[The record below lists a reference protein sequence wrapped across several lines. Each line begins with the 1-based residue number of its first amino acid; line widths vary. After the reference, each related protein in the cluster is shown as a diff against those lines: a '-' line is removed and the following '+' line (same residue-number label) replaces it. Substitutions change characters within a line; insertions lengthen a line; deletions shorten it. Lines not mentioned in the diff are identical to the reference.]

1 MPHSSHDVSSSADGT
16 HETRQLILQVAQ
28 RLFMEQGYRTVST
41 RHIAATCGIT
51 QPALYRHFAT
61 KQDLYVA
68 VLLEILGLLHK
79 RIVHLAG
86 RKESVPVRLRLIAR
100 VLPAT
105 WMDARQMFHDIEH
118 ELDAPHRQTMAE
130 AFQQQIID
138 PMAALFADGIAQG
151 LLRAPEQGGLE
162 PQEATFVLFRLLDDQ
177 NTPGFQDRSRLQH
190 ADRMVDI
197 LLRGLL
203 KQTEA
208 NP

>member
-1 MPHSSHDVSSSADGT
+1 MARSSHGVPSADGT
-16 HETRQLILQVAQ
+16 HETRKLILQVAQ

-68 VLLEILGLLHK
+68 VLLEMLSNLRG
-79 RIVHLAG
+79 RIMHLVE
-86 RKESVPVRLRLIAR
+86 RKESVPVRLHLIAR

-118 ELDAPHRQTMAE
+118 ELDAHHRQIMAD
-130 AFQQQIID
+130 AFQQQIIS
-138 PMAALFADGIAQG
+138 PMAALFAEGITQG
-151 LLRAPEQGGLE
+151 LLRDSGQGGLD
-162 PQEATFVLFRLLDDQ
+162 PQEATFVLLRLLDDQ

-190 ADRMVDI
+190 ADHMVDV

-208 NP
+208 NE